1 MKRFYIIINTPVGDE
16 QRLVEAGISLPSM
29 VDSGLIG
36 PGNEELKSEVVEKL
50 YKEDSKDKF
59 FGASSNFELRRERK
73 LPWYYPGFLKI
84 ILASVSLIV
93 GTWLV
98 VRIIFIW

>member
-1 MKRFYIIINTPVGDE
+1 
-16 QRLVEAGISLPSM
+16 M

-36 PGNEELKSEVVEKL
+36 PEDEVLIPDVIEKL
-50 YKEDSKDKF
+50 YEEDSKDKF
-59 FGASSNFELRRERK
+59 FGASSNFELRRERT
-73 LPWYYPGFLKI
+73 LPWYYPGFFKI